1 MQLYESQIVQHAM
14 DMSYVENDPMND
26 TQVVQAKSFD
36 KYNFVDKTTVDAEI
50 MKKLSLNT
58 DGQVEIGN

>member
-1 MQLYESQIVQHAM
+1 M

>member
-36 KYNFVDKTTVDAEI
+36 KYNFVDKTINELGECLVT
-50 MKKLSLNT
+50 LC
-58 DGQVEIGN
+58 